1 MATRRKT
8 KEVVEEGKLKGVPSN
23 LINAL
28 VDEGYRLTTEI
39 KELEK
44 RLTEIKETLKLQDG
58 VLEGVDAVASISQTK
73 EWEVSPTV
81 LNNWMKKHRKTDLFD
96 AVLRANITNIKKY
109 LGEYTMAEFARQV
122 DGGKRIS
129 FKKKEG

>member
-1 MATRRKT
+1 MATRRKQ
-8 KEVVEEGKLKGVPSN
+8 KEVVEEGKLKGVPTN

-58 VLEGVDAVASISQTK
+58 VLEGVDAIATISQTK

-81 LNNWMKKHRKTDLFD
+81 LNNWMKKNRKLDLFD